1 MKPLNTKRLSA
12 NIILPLILF
21 TAIFL
26 YINTLPNDLVY
37 DDDYIIKEN
46 YLIKTFKNLPALF
59 QKEYLHVSGELSYRP
74 VVTFTYFIDYAIWR
88 INPFGY
94 HLTNIILHTINVFL
108 FYCFIKLF
116 FKRETTSILA
126 TLLFLSHPIL
136 TETVNAVCYR
146 EDILACLFFLLAFIY
161 FVKMS
166 FSPKTRPRFF
176 LYYTFSCTA
185 YGLALFSKEMAI
197 TLPIL
202 LILYHLLHPSGNPI
216 NSGNKPLTRPY
227 SANIIRL
234 LFFYSGYISV
244 TGFYLYLRFI
254 VFKNTYKIIEISQS
268 NVFAMAKV
276 VASYLKLLFI
286 PVHLNAD
293 YCVPPAK
300 YPSISF
306 ILSSLLIISALIIIV
321 RLRHT
326 YKQATFFNM
335 WFFITL
341 LPVLGIIPIGNIMA
355 ERYLYLPIVGFCA
368 SSGYMLANK
377 TLRNKGIII
386 AGIIILGMQLYTVG
400 RNIVWRDNA
409 TLWFY
414 TYKREPDSARA
425 CSNLGN
431 FYFGNKHYEKAIQMY
446 KKALT
451 FQYSYPF
458 IHFNLGV
465 AYEKTGLTDLAMN
478 EYKASISRHSDNTL
492 AYNNLGT
499 IYHKQGLHD
508 LAIKAYN
515 QSLAINPHYP
525 PTHFNLGNTYES
537 AGNYEK
543 ALSEYN
549 AAIKEDIFYAD
560 AHNNIGAIYLKEGLT
575 NQAIEEYKKT
585 IQLKPDHLDAHYN
598 LGIAYAGKNS
608 FPEAIQELQLALQY
622 NPNDFAAYRE
632 LGILYFKHEKDINKS
647 LHYLRE
653 SLKCVKDPA
662 EATKLEEFIQAIHA
676 ELNSEKQR

>member
-1 MKPLNTKRLSA
+1 
-12 NIILPLILF
+12 
-21 TAIFL
+21 
-26 YINTLPNDLVY
+26 
-37 DDDYIIKEN
+37 
-46 YLIKTFKNLPALF
+46 
-59 QKEYLHVSGELSYRP
+59 
-74 VVTFTYFIDYAIWR
+74 
-88 INPFGY
+88 
-94 HLTNIILHTINVFL
+94 
-108 FYCFIKLF
+108 
-116 FKRETTSILA
+116 
-126 TLLFLSHPIL
+126 
-136 TETVNAVCYR
+136 
-146 EDILACLFFLLAFIY
+146 
-161 FVKMS
+161 MS

-465 AYEKTGLTDLAMN
+465 AYEKAGLTDLAMN

-508 LAIKAYN
+508 LAIEAYN

-560 AHNNIGAIYLKEGLT
+560 AHNNIGAIYLKKGLT